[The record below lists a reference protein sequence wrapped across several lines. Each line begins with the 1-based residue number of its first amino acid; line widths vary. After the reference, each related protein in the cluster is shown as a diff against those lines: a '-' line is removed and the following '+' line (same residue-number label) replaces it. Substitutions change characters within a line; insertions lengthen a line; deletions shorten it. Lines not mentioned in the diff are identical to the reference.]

1 MNDSPVA
8 KDSKY
13 HLLVVDDDQ
22 EQAGLISDYL
32 GLSGP
37 FDVELAFDTHSL
49 WERVAAR
56 PYDAILLDYHLGDG
70 NGLDILNELPRR
82 GYQIPV
88 VMVTGQGDERVATQ
102 AIQRGAVDYLVKDGS
117 CDFLKK
123 LPALVHKTIQY
134 RQLKLAVE
142 QSLEKIR
149 YQAFLLNNVQD
160 AIVVWDLEGKITFWN
175 FAAQSLFGW
184 SAEERIGEKVET
196 CYFPI
201 FDPPI
206 GLPTVEPRQST
217 FQAQEVER
225 QCVNNQN
232 ENIWINSCTT
242 ALYDKNK
249 PEGYPH
255 SGVTGYMNISRDI
268 TRRKHMEKQMQA
280 AQAKLAQ
287 TARLAAIGELAS
299 GVAHQIS
306 NPLTT
311 IIADAQILL
320 NTLPDVHPGRESAKA
335 IEKAGWRTQQV
346 VQRLMEFARP
356 TADTLE
362 TLCLNQTIE
371 NALMLVGAAISSA
384 GVSLDVDLS
393 QPSPDIIGNARQL
406 EDLWVNLLLL
416 ARDATAD
423 GEKHTISIHTWSG
436 KAGMVMVEI
445 HDDGKTIPPHQ
456 VEKIF
461 EPNFVGPVGG
471 RGTGMELSI
480 CQEIVRQHRGH
491 IEAHSESG
499 KGTTF
504 RVQFPV
510 EQIVLRG

>member
-1 MNDSPVA
+1 
-8 KDSKY
+8 
-13 HLLVVDDDQ
+13 
-22 EQAGLISDYL
+22 
-32 GLSGP
+32 
-37 FDVELAFDTHSL
+37 
-49 WERVAAR
+49 
-56 PYDAILLDYHLGDG
+56 
-70 NGLDILNELPRR
+70 
-82 GYQIPV
+82 
-88 VMVTGQGDERVATQ
+88 
-102 AIQRGAVDYLVKDGS
+102 
-117 CDFLKK
+117 
-123 LPALVHKTIQY
+123 
-134 RQLKLAVE
+134 
-142 QSLEKIR
+142 
-149 YQAFLLNNVQD
+149 
-160 AIVVWDLEGKITFWN
+160 
-175 FAAQSLFGW
+175 
-184 SAEERIGEKVET
+184 
-196 CYFPI
+196 
-201 FDPPI
+201 
-206 GLPTVEPRQST
+206 
-217 FQAQEVER
+217 
-225 QCVNNQN
+225 
-232 ENIWINSCTT
+232 
-242 ALYDKNK
+242 
-249 PEGYPH
+249 
-255 SGVTGYMNISRDI
+255 
-268 TRRKHMEKQMQA
+268 MQA